1 MPIFKTIS
9 EKQAKGKVKKIFDEI
24 KRSRKIKKMTHY
36 FQNFLKKLL
45 HCSGILMK
53 LWV

>member
-24 KRSRKIKKMTHY
+24 KRARKIKKIPFKNLKNLNLSINY
-36 FQNFLKKLL
+36 FKKL
-45 HCSGILMK
+45 STST
-53 LWV
+53 